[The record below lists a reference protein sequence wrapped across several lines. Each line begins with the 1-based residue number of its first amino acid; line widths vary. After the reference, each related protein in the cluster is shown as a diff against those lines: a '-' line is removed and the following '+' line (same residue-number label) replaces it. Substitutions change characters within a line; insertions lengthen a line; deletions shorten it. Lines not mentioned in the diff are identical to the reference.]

1 MRFSVWNVLVFQKNS
16 FIVFEKEVQ
25 IRLNSSYEPIRSN
38 QGKEDKTVL
47 YQASCYLILFSNYAT
62 FCWNGSVIF
71 TIVDKFKQCACIR
84 FCVKLGKSN
93 TDIIEM
99 QR

>member
-47 YQASCYLILFSNYAT
+47 
-62 FCWNGSVIF
+62 
-71 TIVDKFKQCACIR
+71 
-84 FCVKLGKSN
+84 
-93 TDIIEM
+93 
-99 QR
+99 